1 MIELQGDHVMAL
13 KALQTKALRHSAM
26 ALTFEG
32 GYAVMYNGSRVE
44 LPAYNEMVVK
54 KNTITLVYDDGSKL
68 VAHRV
73 ANETRLS
80 VSAYYKGRVVFA

>member
-1 MIELQGDHVMAL
+1 MQL
-13 KALQTKALRHSAM
+13 KALRVITLLHSAM

-54 KNTITLVYDDGSKL
+54 KKYHHTCL
-68 VAHRV
+68 
-73 ANETRLS
+73 
-80 VSAYYKGRVVFA
+80 